1 MIPSI
6 GWLKAYRILTEQK
19 RASNLTIIVQKC
31 MNEKDNRHVFMNWD
45 DYRFFLAV
53 ARGGQLSSVGRA
65 MNVDHATV
73 SRRIKALELELQ
85 SKLFDS
91 SPQGYSL
98 TAEGAELLPIAEQM
112 EQATLQAE
120 AALANYDKKLSGTVR
135 IGVPDGV
142 AAYVLSDVAKSI
154 CENYPKLMIQLIAMP
169 QQFSLSKREVD
180 FAITVSPPRSGRTK
194 LRKITDYTLH
204 LYGTKSYLENAPKI
218 TNKADL
224 SKHRGVGYVP
234 ELLHDKELDYMPL
247 FGSEFELQLTSTSVH
262 VQLHAILK
270 GAGIGI
276 VHDFMARNHDDLIP
290 VLKNEVSIQRSFWL
304 TVHEDY
310 AQIDRIRICMDA
322 IVDHMRE
329 ALTA

>member
-1 MIPSI
+1 
-6 GWLKAYRILTEQK
+6 
-19 RASNLTIIVQKC
+19 
-31 MNEKDNRHVFMNWD
+31 MNWD

-98 TAEGAELLPIAEQM
+98 TAEGTELLPIAEQM

-142 AAYVLSDVAKSI
+142 AAYVLSDVAKTI
-154 CENYPKLMIQLIAMP
+154 CENYPKLKIQLIAMP

-204 LYGTKSYLENAPKI
+204 LYGTKSYLEKAPKI
-218 TNKADL
+218 TSKADL

-276 VHDFMARNHDDLIP
+276 VHDFMARNHDELVP

-322 IVDHMRE
+322 IVDHMRG

>member
-1 MIPSI
+1 
-6 GWLKAYRILTEQK
+6 
-19 RASNLTIIVQKC
+19 
-31 MNEKDNRHVFMNWD
+31 MNWD

-142 AAYVLSDVAKSI
+142 AAYVLSDVAKTI
-154 CENYPKLMIQLIAMP
+154 CENYPKLKIQLIAMP

-204 LYGTKSYLENAPKI
+204 LYGTKSYLEKAPKI
-218 TNKADL
+218 TSKADL

-276 VHDFMARNHDDLIP
+276 VHDFMARNHTELIP

-310 AQIDRIRICMDA
+310 AQIDRIRVCMDA
-322 IVDHMRE
+322 IVDHMRG

>member
-1 MIPSI
+1 
-6 GWLKAYRILTEQK
+6 
-19 RASNLTIIVQKC
+19 
-31 MNEKDNRHVFMNWD
+31 MNNKLDRHAFMNWD

-53 ARGGQLSSVGRA
+53 ARGGQLSGAGRA

-73 SRRIKALELELQ
+73 SRRIKSLEVELQ

-98 TAEGAELLPIAEQM
+98 TAEGLELLPIAEQM
-112 EQATLQAE
+112 EQATLKAE

-142 AAYVLSDVAKSI
+142 AAYVLCDVAKNI
-154 CENYPKLMIQLIAMP
+154 CQNYPKLQIQLIAMP

-194 LRKITDYTLH
+194 QRKITDYTLH
-204 LYGTKSYLENAPKI
+204 LYGTKSYLENTPAI
-218 TNKADL
+218 TSKADL

-247 FGSEFELQLTSTSVH
+247 FNSEFELQLTSTSVH
-262 VQLHAILK
+262 VQLHAILE

-276 VHDFMARNHDDLIP
+276 VHDFMARNHDELVA
-290 VLKNEVSIQRSFWL
+290 VLKDDVSVQRSFWL

-310 AQIDRIRICMDA
+310 AHIDRIRICMDA
-322 IVDHMRE
+322 IVDHMRRV
-329 ALTA
+329 LVQ

>member
-1 MIPSI
+1 
-6 GWLKAYRILTEQK
+6 
-19 RASNLTIIVQKC
+19 
-31 MNEKDNRHVFMNWD
+31 MNWD

-98 TAEGAELLPIAEQM
+98 TAEGTELLPIAEQM

-142 AAYVLSDVAKSI
+142 AAYVLSDVAKTI
-154 CENYPKLMIQLIAMP
+154 CENYPKLKIQLIAMP

-204 LYGTKSYLENAPKI
+204 LYGTKSYLEKAPKI

-276 VHDFMARNHDDLIP
+276 VHDFMAHNHTELIP

-322 IVDHMRE
+322 IVDHMRG

>member
-1 MIPSI
+1 
-6 GWLKAYRILTEQK
+6 
-19 RASNLTIIVQKC
+19 
-31 MNEKDNRHVFMNWD
+31 MNWD

-142 AAYVLSDVAKSI
+142 AAYVLSDVAKTI
-154 CENYPKLMIQLIAMP
+154 CENYPKLKIQLIAMP

-204 LYGTKSYLENAPKI
+204 LYGTKSYLEKAPKI
-218 TNKADL
+218 TSKADL

-276 VHDFMARNHDDLIP
+276 VHDFMARNHTELIP

-322 IVDHMRE
+322 IVDHMRG

>member
-1 MIPSI
+1 
-6 GWLKAYRILTEQK
+6 
-19 RASNLTIIVQKC
+19 
-31 MNEKDNRHVFMNWD
+31 MNWD

-154 CENYPKLMIQLIAMP
+154 CENYPKLKIQLIAMP

-204 LYGTKSYLENAPKI
+204 LYGTKSYLEKAPKI

-276 VHDFMARNHDDLIP
+276 VHDFMARNHTELIP

-322 IVDHMRE
+322 IVDHMRG

>member
-1 MIPSI
+1 
-6 GWLKAYRILTEQK
+6 
-19 RASNLTIIVQKC
+19 
-31 MNEKDNRHVFMNWD
+31 MNWD

-142 AAYVLSDVAKSI
+142 AAYVLSDVAKTI
-154 CENYPKLMIQLIAMP
+154 CENYPKLKIQLIAMP

-204 LYGTKSYLENAPKI
+204 LYGTKSYLEKAPKI
-218 TNKADL
+218 TSKADL

-276 VHDFMARNHDDLIP
+276 VHDFMARNHDELVP

-322 IVDHMRE
+322 IVDHMRG

>member
-1 MIPSI
+1 
-6 GWLKAYRILTEQK
+6 
-19 RASNLTIIVQKC
+19 
-31 MNEKDNRHVFMNWD
+31 MNWD

-142 AAYVLSDVAKSI
+142 AAYVLSDVAKTI
-154 CENYPKLMIQLIAMP
+154 CENYPKLKIQLIAMP

-204 LYGTKSYLENAPKI
+204 LYGTKSYLEKAPKI
-218 TNKADL
+218 TSKADL

-276 VHDFMARNHDDLIP
+276 VHDFMARNHTELVP

-329 ALTA
+329 ALTS

>member
-1 MIPSI
+1 
-6 GWLKAYRILTEQK
+6 
-19 RASNLTIIVQKC
+19 
-31 MNEKDNRHVFMNWD
+31 MNWD

-98 TAEGAELLPIAEQM
+98 TAEGTELLPIAEQM

-142 AAYVLSDVAKSI
+142 AAYVLSDVAKTI
-154 CENYPKLMIQLIAMP
+154 CENYPKLKIQLIAMP

-204 LYGTKSYLENAPKI
+204 LYGTKSYLGKAPKI
-218 TNKADL
+218 TSKADL

-276 VHDFMARNHDDLIP
+276 VHDFMARNHTELIA

-322 IVDHMRE
+322 IVDHMRGV
-329 ALTA
+329 LTA

>member
-1 MIPSI
+1 
-6 GWLKAYRILTEQK
+6 
-19 RASNLTIIVQKC
+19 
-31 MNEKDNRHVFMNWD
+31 MNWD

-98 TAEGAELLPIAEQM
+98 TPEGAELLPIAEQM

-142 AAYVLSDVAKSI
+142 AAYVLSDVAKTI
-154 CENYPKLMIQLIAMP
+154 CENYPKLKIQLIAMP

-204 LYGTKSYLENAPKI
+204 LYGTKSYLEKAPKI

-276 VHDFMARNHDDLIP
+276 VHDFMARNHDELVP

-322 IVDHMRE
+322 IVDHMRR

>member
-1 MIPSI
+1 
-6 GWLKAYRILTEQK
+6 
-19 RASNLTIIVQKC
+19 
-31 MNEKDNRHVFMNWD
+31 MNWD

-142 AAYVLSDVAKSI
+142 AAYVLSDVAKTI
-154 CENYPKLMIQLIAMP
+154 CENYPKLKIQLIAMP

-204 LYGTKSYLENAPKI
+204 LYGTKSYLEKAPKI
-218 TNKADL
+218 TSKADL

-276 VHDFMARNHDDLIP
+276 VHDFMARNHTELVP

-322 IVDHMRE
+322 IVDHMRG

>member
-1 MIPSI
+1 
-6 GWLKAYRILTEQK
+6 
-19 RASNLTIIVQKC
+19 
-31 MNEKDNRHVFMNWD
+31 MNEKANRHVFMNWD

-98 TAEGAELLPIAEQM
+98 TAEGTELLPIAEQM

-142 AAYVLSDVAKSI
+142 AAYVLSDVAKTI
-154 CENYPKLMIQLIAMP
+154 CENYPKLKIQLIAMP

-204 LYGTKSYLENAPKI
+204 LYGTKSYLEKAPKI
-218 TNKADL
+218 TSKADL

-276 VHDFMARNHDDLIP
+276 VHDFMARNHTELIP

-322 IVDHMRE
+322 IVDHMRG